1 MAKYVRY
8 NIFPIVDFHLYTS
21 KLDLNNKDNSIF
33 VSNKNLFLIVWINAV
48 VWKVIII
55 FLKAFVTCFS
65 KPIVLE
71 LSVPF

>member
-33 VSNKNLFLIVWINAV
+33 VSNKKLVFNSLD
-48 VWKVIII
+48 
-55 FLKAFVTCFS
+55 
-65 KPIVLE
+65 
-71 LSVPF
+71 